1 MTLFELDILYFLQ
14 EILKNDFLDSFM
26 PKVTSLGNAGALW
39 IGIAVVLLIFKK
51 TRQTGLVM
59 AAAMLCCFVFGNLI
73 LKNVIDRPRP
83 YVVDPNIV
91 LLIKPS
97 IEAGSFPSGHTMNA
111 FSAAFVL
118 TFRQEKFY
126 GWAMMLA
133 IVIAFSRIY
142 LMMHF
147 PTDVLGGIVIAY
159 IAAELCCRFVP
170 PVFDDN

>member
-1 MTLFELDILYFLQ
+1 MTLFELDVLYFLQ

-26 PKVTSLGNAGALW
+26 ANITALGNGGMLW
-39 IGIAVVLLIFKK
+39 ILITIVMLIFKK

-59 AAAMLCCFVFGNLI
+59 AAAMLCCFIFGNVI
-73 LKNVIDRPRP
+73 LKNVIGRPRP

-91 LLIKPS
+91 LLVKPS
-97 IEAGSFPSGHTMNA
+97 LESGSFPSGHTMNA
-111 FSAAFVL
+111 FSATFVL
-118 TFRQEKFY
+118 ILRQEKFY
-126 GWAMMLA
+126 GLALALA
-133 IVIAFSRIY
+133 IIIAFSRIY